1 MKVNISYPLIGSQKC
16 LEIEDENKLRSFY
29 DKRIS
34 HEVSGEC
41 LGDEFK
47 GYIFKIS
54 GGNDKQ
60 GFPMKQGVLT
70 AGRVKV
76 LLRTGVSCYRPR
88 RDGERKR
95 RSVRGC
101 IVSSELSVLNL
112 VVVRKGDADIDG
124 LTNDA
129 AKKERRLGP
138 KRVSKIRR
146 LFNLSKEDD
155 VRQAAIRRTLLK
167 DGKPLL
173 KKDGKTPKTKAPRI
187 QRLVTPA
194 RLQHKRQIASERRR
208 RAEKTR
214 SEAADFNEI
223 LQKRFK
229 EAREARAKL
238 HAKRRSLSRKVSE
251 KSAPSSSVKSS

>member
-1 MKVNISYPLIGSQKC
+1 MNISYPLIGAQKC
-16 LEIEDENKLRSFY
+16 LEIEDENKLRAFY

-34 HEVSGEC
+34 HEVAGES

-76 LLRTGVSCYRPR
+76 LLRAGVSCYRPR

-112 VVVRKGDADIDG
+112 VIVKKGDAEIDG
-124 LTNDA
+124 LTTDA

-138 KRVSKIRR
+138 KRAPKIRK

-167 DGKPLL
+167 DGKPKL
-173 KKDGKTPKTKAPRI
+173 KKDGKTPVTKAPRI

-194 RLQHKRQIASERRR
+194 RLQHKRQIAAERRR
-208 RAEKTR
+208 RIEATR
-214 SEAADFNEI
+214 ADAVQFNE
-223 LQKRFK
+223 LVQKRFK

-251 KSAPSSSVKSS
+251 KSAPAAAAKS